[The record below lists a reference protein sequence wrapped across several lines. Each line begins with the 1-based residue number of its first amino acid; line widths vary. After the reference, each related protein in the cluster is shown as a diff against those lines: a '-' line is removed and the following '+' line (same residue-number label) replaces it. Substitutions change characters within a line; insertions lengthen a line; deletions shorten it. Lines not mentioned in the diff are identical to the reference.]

1 MGSRDREKTTQARMN
16 RIKEAL
22 QIPDGPVLADEMDE
36 MIIALAGVFA
46 PLFWARFGE
55 GFPTTAQSASM
66 ADAMFSALHRQL
78 AIVGG
83 TLSDE
88 PAADAV
94 DLVARASTDVI
105 TMVVDGQLT
114 SQAFEQRINE
124 CLQRTEEINT
134 CYQAAAANG
143 VSKGEVNKALDR
155 AQGVM
160 LAVLESIK
168 AAEREMARNKD
179 VERN

>member
-46 PLFWARFGE
+46 PLFWARFAE
-55 GFPTTAQSASM
+55 GFPTNEQASSL

-78 AIVGG
+78 AVLEGSI
-83 TLSDE
+83 SDE

-94 DLVARASTDVI
+94 DMVARTATDVI
-105 TMVVDGQLT
+105 ELVIAGKLT